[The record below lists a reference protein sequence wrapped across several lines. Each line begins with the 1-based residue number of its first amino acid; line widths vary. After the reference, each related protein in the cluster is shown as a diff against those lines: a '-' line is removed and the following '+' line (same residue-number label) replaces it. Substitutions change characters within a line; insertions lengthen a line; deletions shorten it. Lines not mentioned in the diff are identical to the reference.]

1 MNNNFNSSMTS
12 YPTAVNKNELL
23 IGKQVQ
29 KNIVDQRGVLLLS
42 SGSTITKQI
51 KARLWKW
58 GKVFF
63 K

>member
-1 MNNNFNSSMTS
+1 MNNNFDSSMTS
-12 YPTAVNKNELL
+12 YTTVNKNELF
-23 IGKQVQ
+23 IGKQVEQ
-29 KNIVDQRGVLLLS
+29 NIVDRRGVLLLS
-42 SGSTITKQI
+42 SGSTITEQI